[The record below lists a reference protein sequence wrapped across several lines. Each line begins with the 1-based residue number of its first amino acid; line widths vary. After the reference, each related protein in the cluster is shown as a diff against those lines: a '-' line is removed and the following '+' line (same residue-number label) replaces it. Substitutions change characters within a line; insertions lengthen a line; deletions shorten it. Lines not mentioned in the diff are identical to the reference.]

1 MTARSRGSRSIRV
14 MTAGRDHRCNR
25 GTLEDFGW
33 IDPDAWSSL
42 MWSTAG
48 DETSALR
55 RMIRDFARR
64 NQGFVLVIDD
74 AHTVVGTAYGR
85 W

>member
-1 MTARSRGSRSIRV
+1 
-14 MTAGRDHRCNR
+14 
-25 GTLEDFGW
+25 
-33 IDPDAWSSL
+33 

-55 RMIRDFARR
+55 RTIRDSARR